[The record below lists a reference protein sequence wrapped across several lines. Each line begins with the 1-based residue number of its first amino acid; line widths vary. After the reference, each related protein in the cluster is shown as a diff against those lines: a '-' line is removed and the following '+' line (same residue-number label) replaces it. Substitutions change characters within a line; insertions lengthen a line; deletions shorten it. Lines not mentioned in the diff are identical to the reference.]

1 MEDAAIKVTKKGS
14 IYIAT
19 CKVSGIETY
28 SKDELRAIEDC
39 RQKSIERFSL
49 WQRELTNSLILSD
62 LPTEG
67 FELKDEIIE
76 QEKPYDSL
84 VARLEKETDA
94 GVASIEGLPD
104 FYITSNKEVFR
115 YLTETDSFQ
124 KLNLI
129 ERTNSQGYVNL
140 YFSHNGK
147 KYFLLK
153 IFKNAFKNAF
163 KKVHS

>member
-1 MEDAAIKVTKKGS
+1 MEDAAIKVTKKGL

-49 WQRELTNSLILSD
+49 WQRELTNSLVLSSM
-62 LPTEG
+62 PTEG
-67 FELKDEIIE
+67 FELEDEITEE
-76 QEKPYDSL
+76 QEKPYDP
-84 VARLEKETDA
+84 VIAKLEKETDA
-94 GVASIEGLPD
+94 GVAPIEGLPD

-153 IFKNAFKNAF
+153 IFKNAFK
-163 KKVHS
+163 KVHS